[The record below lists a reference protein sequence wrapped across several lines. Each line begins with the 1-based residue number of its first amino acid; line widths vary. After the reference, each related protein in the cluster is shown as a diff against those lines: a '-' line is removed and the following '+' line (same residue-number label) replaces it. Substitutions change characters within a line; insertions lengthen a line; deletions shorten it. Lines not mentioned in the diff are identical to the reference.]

1 MTFRFPKGVIP
12 APGLV
17 KPGGLLTRFAGS
29 GGGGIPGDVLNF
41 SGPQTFNGSNGLDAE
56 DGTVQFGTRP
66 FTLLMDVEFT
76 AAGTTQTIFNKFNSA
91 ANKRTIALRHLAP
104 NHLQMLYSTNGVAFA
119 SLSFG
124 AGAVGNER
132 MSIELSRAGNTF
144 TLIKNGGTL
153 DTDVAAIDLH
163 ESDSPMRLGAGLI
176 GTIYSAS
183 LVFND

>member
-1 MTFRFPKGVIP
+1 MAVKINTPAPVPKGDPNERRNLEHGYCP
-12 APGLV
+12 AWAKAPVRDKLWE
-17 KPGGLLTRFAGS
+17 
-29 GGGGIPGDVLNF
+29 
-41 SGPQTFNGSNGLDAE
+41 TFNGSNGLYTE

-91 ANKRTIALRHLAP
+91 ANKRTITLRHLAP
-104 NHLQMLYSTNGVAFA
+104 NHLQMLYSTNGIASD

-132 MSIELSRAGNTF
+132 MYIELSRAGNTF

-163 ESDSPMRLGAGLI
+163 ENDSPMRLGAGLI